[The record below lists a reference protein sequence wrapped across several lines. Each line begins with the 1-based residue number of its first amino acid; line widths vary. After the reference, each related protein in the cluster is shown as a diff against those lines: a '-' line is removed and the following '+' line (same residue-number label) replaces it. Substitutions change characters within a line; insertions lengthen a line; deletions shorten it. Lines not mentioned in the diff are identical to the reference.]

1 MIRKLVYVL
10 IALCISFFVMH
21 DAKGHAAAD
30 AVDFD
35 AQQEQVL
42 VASLTDF
49 YISEVSHEQTP
60 ARPSNISVPVPA
72 RTIQAN
78 RTSNTNRTNQF
89 CGKSDIS
96 QKRLYSYFVDNEA
109 CLLPFGF
116 TDLSDHF
123 HSLRKLII

>member
-10 IALCISFFVMH
+10 IALCISFFAMH

-30 AVDFD
+30 AVDFA

-78 RTSNTNRTNQF
+78 RTSNTSRINSL
-89 CGKSDIS
+89 CGKSDVS
-96 QKRLYSYFVDNEA
+96 QKRLYSYVYNNEA
-109 CLLPFGF
+109 FLLPFGF